1 MLVKICGIT
10 RGEDAERAVRRGANA
25 LGFVFWPESPRFIAP
40 SKARAIIRELPPFVT
55 AVGLFVNQPSA
66 HVNEVAA
73 EAGLGAIQLQGDE
86 RPTQADELDRPVI
99 KAVALERVTEEE
111 IDRWPI
117 RRLLLVDAHDPV
129 RRGGTGRL
137 ADWTK
142 AAALAARRPIVLA
155 GGLTAENVE
164 EAIAR
169 VRPYAVDVAS
179 GVEASP
185 GVKDPTK
192 LDAFFEA
199 VGRSQ
204 RSPERF
210 GVDSGRIAGGTR

>member
-10 RGEDAERAVRRGANA
+10 RREDAEQAIRYGAAA
-25 LGFVFWPESPRFIAP
+25 LGFVFWPASPRFVAP
-40 SKARAIIRELPPFVT
+40 SRARAIIRELPPFVT

-66 HVNEVAA
+66 HINEVAA

-99 KAVALERVTEEE
+99 KAVALEHVTDEE
-111 IDRWPI
+111 IDLWPN
-117 RRLLLVDAHDPV
+117 RCLLLVDAHDPL

-155 GGLTAENVE
+155 GGLTADNVE
-164 EAIAR
+164 EAMAR

-185 GVKDPTK
+185 GVKDHAK
-192 LDAFFEA
+192 LAAFFDA
-199 VGRSQ
+199 VGRSH
-204 RSPERF
+204 RATERF
-210 GVDSGRIAGGTR
+210 EAGSGRIAGGTR